1 MVELWATMPKV
12 LALILNVVKRKTWC
26 SHLCTHSSMP
36 LDVGNGEE
44 TYAGPRRPSLG
55 VPDPGGSQWDT
66 VRQRPR
72 VPREITFPCLSLEN
86 RSSSAAYSFVYS
98 FILGQFLALLMLSGR
113 PGQATSA
120 FPTWISNRLG
130 TIQHFCMYVCMR
142 TLLSVCAPVCVEP
155 ASPGLRFQ
163 NLTSTPDIFT
173 QVQGTQVLMCVQQM
187 LDQLSH
193 LASLCLTGADQLD
206 TGATSATEQVMGWVS
221 DLLWRPPGRRNI
233 ETRS

>member
-86 RSSSAAYSFVYS
+86 RSSSAASSFVYS

-120 FPTWISNRLG
+120 FPTWISYRLG
-130 TIQHFCMYVCMR
+130 TIQHFCMYVCAH
-142 TLLSVCAPVCVEP
+142 SWVCVLLCVLSQPPQVLDFRTSP
-155 ASPGLRFQ
+155 AHLTFSHRFRGLRSSCVCSKC
-163 NLTSTPDIFT
+163 LTSWAIWPAFVLR
-173 QVQGTQVLMCVQQM
+173 VQI
-187 LDQLSH
+187 
-193 LASLCLTGADQLD
+193 
-206 TGATSATEQVMGWVS
+206 
-221 DLLWRPPGRRNI
+221 N
-233 ETRS
+233 